1 MNSPDL
7 TFAIE
12 TAGVLRFAV
21 APHIVFKLSVTN
33 NSPQTIHT
41 IILRAQVQIDVSRRR
56 YNADEQRRLSDLFG
70 PPAQW
75 GETLRSMLWTNTSIV
90 VPSFEQSTAV
100 DLQVPCTFDFN
111 AAATKYFS
119 GIEGGEVSVSF
130 YFNGTVFYA
139 GDDGV
144 LQATHISWD
153 KEASYR
159 MPIQV
164 WRELMDSYY
173 PNVAWLS
180 LRRDVFD
187 RLNEYKVRHGLP
199 TFEEAL
205 VNILESKAEA
215 RTA

>member
-1 MNSPDL
+1 
-7 TFAIE
+7 
-12 TAGVLRFAV
+12 
-21 APHIVFKLSVTN
+21 VTN

-41 IILRAQVQIDVSRRR
+41 IILRAQVQIDVSRRH
-56 YNADEQRRLSDLFG
+56 YTADEQRRLSDLFG

-90 VPSFEQSTAV
+90 VPSFEQNTSV

-119 GIEGGEVSVSF
+119 GIESGEVPVSF

-139 GDDGV
+139 GEDGV
-144 LQATHISWD
+144 LQAAHISWD

-164 WRELMDSYY
+164 WRELMDTYY

-205 VNILESKAEA
+205 MNILEDKAEA

>member
-7 TFAIE
+7 TFTIE
-12 TAGVLRFAV
+12 SAGLLRFSA
-21 APHIVFKLSVTN
+21 APHIVFKLCVTN
-33 NSPQTIHT
+33 DSPQAIHT
-41 IILRAQVQIDVSRRR
+41 IILRIQVQIEVSRRR

-75 GETLRSMLWTNTSIV
+75 GETLRSMLWANTSIV

-100 DLQVPCTFDFN
+100 DLQLPCTFDFN

-119 GIEGGEVSVSF
+119 GIEGGEVPVSF
-130 YFNGTVFYA
+130 YFNGTIFYSSE
-139 GDDGV
+139 DGV
-144 LQATHISWD
+144 LRAAHISWD

-159 MPIQV
+159 MPVQV
-164 WRELMDSYY
+164 WRELIDSYY
-173 PNVAWLS
+173 PNTVWLS
-180 LRRDVFD
+180 LHRDVFD
-187 RLNEYKVRHGLP
+187 RLYEYKVRHGLP

-205 VNILESKAEA
+205 MNILDSKVEA

>member
-7 TFAIE
+7 TFTIE
-12 TAGVLRFAV
+12 TAGALRFAV
-21 APHIVFKLSVTN
+21 TPHIVFKLSVAN
-33 NSPQTIHT
+33 DSPQTIHT
-41 IILRAQVQIDVSRRR
+41 IILRAQMQIDVSRRR

-90 VPSFEQSTAV
+90 VPSFEFRTAV

-119 GIEGGEVSVSF
+119 GIEGGEVPVSF

-139 GDDGV
+139 GEEGV

-159 MPIQV
+159 MPVQV
-164 WRELMDSYY
+164 WRELMDTYY

-187 RLNEYKVRHGLP
+187 RLYEYKVRHGLP

-205 VNILESKAEA
+205 MNILENKAEA

>member
-7 TFAIE
+7 TFTIE
-12 TAGVLRFAV
+12 NAGVLRFSA

-41 IILRAQVQIDVSRRR
+41 IILRTQVQIEVSRRR
-56 YNADEQRRLSDLFG
+56 YSADEQRRLSDLFG
-70 PPAQW
+70 LPAQW

-111 AAATKYFS
+111 AAATKYFA
-119 GIEGGEVSVSF
+119 GIEGGDVPVAF
-130 YFNGTVFYA
+130 YFNGTIFYSS
-139 GDDGV
+139 DDGV
-144 LQATHISWD
+144 LRVAHISWD

-159 MPIQV
+159 MQVQV
-164 WRELMDSYY
+164 WRELMDTFC
-173 PNVAWLS
+173 PNTVWLS
-180 LRRDVFD
+180 LRRDVFE
-187 RLNEYKVRHGLP
+187 RLYEYKVRHGLP
-199 TFEEAL
+199 TFEEA
-205 VNILESKAEA
+205 VMNILESKVET

>member
-7 TFAIE
+7 TFSIE
-12 TAGVLRFAV
+12 TAGALRFA
-21 APHIVFKLSVTN
+21 ATPHIVFKLSVTN
-33 NSPQTIHT
+33 DSPQAIHT
-41 IILRAQVQIDVSRRR
+41 IILRAQVQLDVSRRR

-90 VPSFEQSTAV
+90 VPSFEQTIVV
-100 DLQVPCTFDFN
+100 DLQLPCTFDFN

-119 GIEGGEVSVSF
+119 GIEGGEVPVSF
-130 YFNGTVFYA
+130 YFNGTIFYA
-139 GDDGV
+139 DENDV
-144 LQATHISWD
+144 LRAAHISWD
-153 KEASYR
+153 KEASCR

-164 WRELMDSYY
+164 WHELMDSYY
-173 PNVAWLS
+173 PNTAWLS
-180 LRRDVFD
+180 LRRDVFE
-187 RLNEYKVRHGLP
+187 RLYEHKVRHGHP

-205 VNILESKAEA
+205 TNLLEIKKGV

>member
-7 TFAIE
+7 IFTIE
-12 TAGVLRFAV
+12 NAGILRFSA
-21 APHIVFKLSVTN
+21 APHIVFKLNVTN
-33 NSPQTIHT
+33 DSPQTIHT
-41 IILRAQVQIDVSRRR
+41 IILRTQVQIEVSRRR
-56 YNADEQRRLSDLFG
+56 YSPDEQLRLSDLFG

-90 VPSFEQSTAV
+90 VPSFEQSITV
-100 DLQVPCTFDFN
+100 DLQLPCTFDFN

-119 GIEGGEVSVSF
+119 GIEGGEVPVSF
-130 YFNGTVFYA
+130 YFNGTIFYSSE
-139 GDDGV
+139 DGV
-144 LQATHISWD
+144 LRAAHISWD

-159 MPIQV
+159 MPVQV
-164 WRELMDSYY
+164 WRELMDTYY
-173 PNVAWLS
+173 PNIAWLS

-187 RLNEYKVRHGLP
+187 RLYEYKVRHGLP

-205 VNILESKAEA
+205 MSILESKVEA

>member
-7 TFAIE
+7 TFTIE
-12 TAGVLRFAV
+12 NAGVLRFSA

-33 NSPQTIHT
+33 DSPQTIHT
-41 IILRAQVQIDVSRRR
+41 IILRAQVQIEVSRRR
-56 YNADEQRRLSDLFG
+56 YSADEQRRLSDLFG

-90 VPSFEQSTAV
+90 VPSFEQSIAV
-100 DLQVPCTFDFN
+100 DLQLPCTFDFN

-119 GIEGGEVSVSF
+119 GIEGGEVPISF
-130 YFNGTVFYA
+130 YFNGTIFYSSE
-139 GDDGV
+139 DGV
-144 LQATHISWD
+144 LRAAHISWD

-159 MPIQV
+159 MPVQV
-164 WRELMDSYY
+164 WRELMDTYY
-173 PNVAWLS
+173 PNIVWLS

-187 RLNEYKVRHGLP
+187 RLYEYKVRHGLP

-205 VNILESKAEA
+205 TNILESKVEA